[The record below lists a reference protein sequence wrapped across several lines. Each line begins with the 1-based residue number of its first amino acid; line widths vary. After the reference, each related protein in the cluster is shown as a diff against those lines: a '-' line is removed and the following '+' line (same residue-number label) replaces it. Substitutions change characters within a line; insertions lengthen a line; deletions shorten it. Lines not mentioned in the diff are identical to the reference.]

1 MLVNHRNMVKV
12 VSYNCNSVRSRAE
25 NVKTLLREND
35 IVCLQEIML
44 CKSDLPILN
53 NFNDDFNNVAFVEDR
68 EGLEIN
74 EGRPTR
80 GVAIF
85 YRKSISPNVTTL
97 FIDDSVIGLIISKE
111 KDKMLL
117 LNVYCPCDM

>member
-53 NFNDDFNNVAFVEDR
+53 NFNDDFYNIAFVEDR
-68 EGLEIN
+68 ECL
-74 EGRPTR
+74 
-80 GVAIF
+80 
-85 YRKSISPNVTTL
+85 
-97 FIDDSVIGLIISKE
+97 
-111 KDKMLL
+111 
-117 LNVYCPCDM
+117 